1 MELVRKPTR
10 IYLAR
15 GTDPNTVD
23 MGGQTHVVL
32 KVLEVV
38 THKLSDDSILL
49 LDLLFEGAELLLQG
63 LDATKLLSLHDHCI
77 VRVVHRVIRLEV
89 KSVDRLEGGS
99 TVRPTTD
106 WTSAIE
112 WYKPVPTIPT
122 N

>member
-63 LDATKLLSLHDHCI
+63 LDATKLLSLHDHCV
-77 VRVVHRVIRLEV
+77 VRAVHRIFGLQG
-89 KSVDRLEGGS
+89 KTIS
-99 TVRPTTD
+99 
-106 WTSAIE
+106 
-112 WYKPVPTIPT
+112 KVP
-122 N
+122 